1 MERKIVI
8 GLITSTDFLNQ
19 IKSEWRQDYIV
30 SDSAKMIA
38 LWCWEYYDKY
48 EEAPGKAIDLIYTKK
63 IAKKG
68 NKITKD
74 VAEEIEFILNGLSE
88 QYVEE
93 GDINVPV
100 LLQETRDYFV
110 ERSIALHNENVQS
123 LLQKGE
129 VNEAL
134 KLIENFKVPKKDEQ
148 NLITLGSRESIQ
160 ALKEGFEESEDP
172 IVTFS
177 GALGELFMTS
187 FRKGDLIGILAPEK
201 RGKCLPGNQKV
212 LLPNGKLLEVEE
224 IVKRKK
230 KWVVSFNEDTQRFEK
245 AKIIEH
251 WENGVKP
258 VYKVKTRTG
267 REVQVTYNHPFLT
280 PEGWKDLDKISI
292 GDFIA
297 IPKKLNFFGT
307 LKLEENQIK
316 LLAYFITEGC
326 LREYKSVKGTIKII
340 NFTNAE
346 KNIQDDFTEC
356 VEKMKCE
363 VVWNGINGR
372 VKNGVDKKNYILRFL
387 KSHKLWNKLSYQKSI
402 PKIIYQIDKKGVAL
416 FLRILFTCDGWVS
429 KTDGQIGYATTNKE
443 LAFQIQELLTRFGI
457 ISKVTFGKNKHLGAW
472 NVLIRD
478 LENCLLFSKE
488 IGFLFSKNEKMKN
501 IMEKRLH
508 VSKSFF
514 DKFPPIIAKKFY
526 DELQKEGSF
535 YKSSILEE
543 IKKNH
548 SIMRQSFDFVKN
560 TKTGQKFLNSE
571 IFWDSIISVEYVG
584 DLPTYDLTVENNH
597 NFVAENILV
606 HNTFMLLEIMMQS
619 YRQKRKVLFIQA
631 GDMNESDQMMRV
643 GIFLSKRSNEEQ
655 FCEEM
660 YLPVR
665 DCKLNQMDSCMKK
678 ERESRNTYVFNEEQ
692 LKEGVSYADLI
703 EAYENN
709 PDYEPCRNC
718 AAWHNSTAKLGA
730 VWLKKHP
737 KKDPLT
743 FEQARRKVKNFFS
756 QPNAKLATY
765 ENGTCSINVIRN
777 LLKQLKREENWE
789 PDIILVDYADILVS
803 SSHKD
808 ERHNID
814 EIWKGLRRISQ
825 SNNKPVVVAPTQ
837 ANRDS
842 YTKKTIKK
850 GNASEDK
857 RKIGHVTAMYGLNQD
872 PDGREK
878 EIGILRINTIVARKS
893 KFTEEQQV
901 TVLQRL
907 EIGRPYLGSFW

>member
-93 GDINVPV
+93 GDSISIPI

-110 ERSIALHNENVQS
+110 ERSISLHNENVQG

-129 VNEAL
+129 VEEAL

-177 GALGELFMTS
+177 GALGELFITS

-201 RGKCLPGNQKV
+201 RGK
-212 LLPNGKLLEVEE
+212 
-224 IVKRKK
+224 
-230 KWVVSFNEDTQRFEK
+230 
-245 AKIIEH
+245 
-251 WENGVKP
+251 
-258 VYKVKTRTG
+258 
-267 REVQVTYNHPFLT
+267 
-280 PEGWKDLDKISI
+280 
-292 GDFIA
+292 
-297 IPKKLNFFGT
+297 
-307 LKLEENQIK
+307 
-316 LLAYFITEGC
+316 
-326 LREYKSVKGTIKII
+326 
-340 NFTNAE
+340 
-346 KNIQDDFTEC
+346 
-356 VEKMKCE
+356 
-363 VVWNGINGR
+363 
-372 VKNGVDKKNYILRFL
+372 
-387 KSHKLWNKLSYQKSI
+387 
-402 PKIIYQIDKKGVAL
+402 
-416 FLRILFTCDGWVS
+416 
-429 KTDGQIGYATTNKE
+429 
-443 LAFQIQELLTRFGI
+443 
-457 ISKVTFGKNKHLGAW
+457 
-472 NVLIRD
+472 
-478 LENCLLFSKE
+478 
-488 IGFLFSKNEKMKN
+488 
-501 IMEKRLH
+501 
-508 VSKSFF
+508 
-514 DKFPPIIAKKFY
+514 
-526 DELQKEGSF
+526 
-535 YKSSILEE
+535 
-543 IKKNH
+543 
-548 SIMRQSFDFVKN
+548 
-560 TKTGQKFLNSE
+560 
-571 IFWDSIISVEYVG
+571 
-584 DLPTYDLTVENNH
+584 
-597 NFVAENILV
+597 
-606 HNTFMLLEIMMQS
+606 TFMLLEIMMQA

-665 DCKLNQMDSCMKK
+665 DCKLNQMDNCMKK

-692 LKEGVSYADLI
+692 LKEGVSYSDLI

-718 AAWHNSTAKLGA
+718 AAWHNPTAKLGA

-842 YTKKTIKK
+842 YTKKTVKK